1 MNSVRNI
8 TGLALPTFNIKD
20 YLNWV
25 RFYCVKNEKG
35 FHDLLL
41 CLSQKT
47 LSSWLSNSVWI
58 GKNIVWMGFTS
69 SLVLVMPVLFLYE
82 KECQMNETQS
92 EMQKLYVQ
100 AHGPQLNT

>member
-20 YLNWV
+20 YLNW
-25 RFYCVKNEKG
+25 
-35 FHDLLL
+35 
-41 CLSQKT
+41 KT